1 MKLIFKRP
9 HVRNAVI
16 TNEQGHVLYSTS
28 TSFSF
33 GPRVTVVKKHV
44 PNEFIIGRVES
55 SEILANIHWHTF
67 SSFQLSSSMA
77 GSTWRQRNTYG
88 PFSCFNTFYRRR
100 VFRGPDGQL
109 YKWKIG
115 PRECILML
123 DDMEVARH
131 HPLNLGFKKAEH
143 QAYLEIFEPVE
154 HMVDLVV
161 LTFIYVEKLRRG
173 SQESPGT
180 DRMHA
185 PIEPAN

>member
-1 MKLIFKRP
+1 MKLTFKPP
-9 HVRNAVI
+9 HVRNTVI

-33 GPRVTVVKKHV
+33 GTRETVVKKHV
-44 PNEFIIGRVES
+44 PNEFNIGRVES
-55 SEILANIHWHTF
+55 SEILAKIEWHTF
-67 SSFQLSSSMA
+67 TSTVIEYA
-77 GSTWRQRNTYG
+77 GMNLATSQFIPTKG
-88 PFSCFNTFYRRR
+88 ILGRRR
-100 VFRGPDGQL
+100 VFRGPDGHL

-123 DDMEVARH
+123 GATEVARH
-131 HPLNLGFKKAEH
+131 HPLNLGFKKAGHE
-143 QAYLEIFEPVE
+143 AYLEVFSPVE

>member
-1 MKLIFKRP
+1 MKLTFKPP
-9 HVRNAVI
+9 HVRNTVI
-16 TNEQGHVLYSTS
+16 TNEQGHTLYSTS

-33 GPRVTVVKKHV
+33 DARVTVVKKHV
-44 PNEFIIGRVES
+44 PNEFNIGKVES
-55 SEILANIHWHTF
+55 SEILAKIQWHTF
-67 SSFQLSSSMA
+67 ASSVIEYDGMNLMTSQFIPTKGIL
-77 GSTWRQRNTYG
+77 G
-88 PFSCFNTFYRRR
+88 RRR
-100 VFRGPDGQL
+100 VFQGPDGRT

-115 PRECILML
+115 PDECILML

-131 HPLNLGFKKAEH
+131 HPMNHGFKKAGHE
-143 QAYLEIFEPVE
+143 AYLEIFSPVE

>member
-1 MKLIFKRP
+1 MKLIFNPP
-9 HVRNAVI
+9 HVRNTVI

-33 GPRVTVVKKHV
+33 NTRVTVVKKHV
-44 PNEFIIGRVES
+44 PNEFIIGRAES
-55 SEILANIHWHTF
+55 SEILAKIEWHTF
-67 SSFQLSSSMA
+67 SSSVIKYDGMDLVTSQFIPPTGIL
-77 GSTWRQRNTYG
+77 G
-88 PFSCFNTFYRRR
+88 RRR
-100 VFRGPDGQL
+100 VFQGPDGRS

-115 PRECILML
+115 PNACVLML
-123 DDMEVARH
+123 DGAEVARH
-131 HPLNLGFKKAEH
+131 HPVNTGFRKAGHE
-143 QAYLEIFEPVE
+143 AYLEVFSPVE

>member
-1 MKLIFKRP
+1 
-9 HVRNAVI
+9 
-16 TNEQGHVLYSTS
+16 
-28 TSFSF
+28 
-33 GPRVTVVKKHV
+33 
-44 PNEFIIGRVES
+44 
-55 SEILANIHWHTF
+55 
-67 SSFQLSSSMA
+67 
-77 GSTWRQRNTYG
+77 
-88 PFSCFNTFYRRR
+88 
-100 VFRGPDGQL
+100 
-109 YKWKIG
+109 
-115 PRECILML
+115 ML

-143 QAYLEIFEPVE
+143 QPYLEILEPVE

>member
-1 MKLIFKRP
+1 MKLTFKPP
-9 HVRNAVI
+9 HVRNTLI

-33 GPRVTVVKKHV
+33 DTRVTVVKKHV
-44 PNEFIIGRVES
+44 PNEFNIGKVES
-55 SEILANIHWHTF
+55 SEILAEIEWHTF
-67 SSFQLSSSMA
+67 SSSVIKYNGMNLVTSQFIPTKGIL
-77 GSTWRQRNTYG
+77 G
-88 PFSCFNTFYRRR
+88 RRR
-100 VFRGPDGQL
+100 VFRGPDGLL

-115 PRECILML
+115 PRECILMH
-123 DDMEVARH
+123 DGVEVARH
-131 HPLNLGFKKAEH
+131 HPLNLGFRKAGHE
-143 QAYLEIFEPVE
+143 AYLEVFSPVE

>member
-67 SSFQLSSSMA
+67 SS
-77 GSTWRQRNTYG
+77 TVIEYG
-88 PFSCFNTFYRRR
+88 GINLATSQFIPTKGILGRRR

-143 QAYLEIFEPVE
+143 KAYLEIFEPVE